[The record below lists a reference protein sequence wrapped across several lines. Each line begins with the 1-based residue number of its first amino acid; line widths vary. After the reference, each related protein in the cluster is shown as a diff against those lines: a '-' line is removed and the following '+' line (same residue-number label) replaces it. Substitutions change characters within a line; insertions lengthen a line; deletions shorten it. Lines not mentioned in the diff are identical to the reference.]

1 MLSRRAVVQ
10 GIIETAYGDATPV
23 GTNDGILVAE
33 PMYTLDP
40 NLLERDIATP
50 DLSPEANI
58 VGRLLAEMTFRT
70 EMRSNG
76 KSHLG
81 TLVDAPMIS
90 RLFRACGYAITAS
103 PASSMYGVFDHGVHI
118 NPATWVTGGSLT
130 NTAVICYFLE
140 VTTAGVSGVA
150 QVTVTSETLGEGT
163 AAAAIT
169 TATPISLG
177 TSGGTITP
185 TFTGSLALGQKWTV
199 WALPPGLR
207 MDPISDD
214 FESIHLVMN
223 KDGVVHSMP
232 GSFGTFEITA
242 EAGNYASIAWTFRGK
257 YTNPVDLA
265 LPTPLYERTLPAQVE
280 LARLRIDSF
289 YAIVQQVTYT
299 QNNEISIRPDVSS
312 PQGYIGTR
320 ITSRN
325 PEGGINP
332 EAELVATQDF
342 WGKFAAS
349 DRMSYQMRVGTLD
362 GNTVWT
368 FAPGVQYTGM
378 TYADR
383 EGILN
388 LDAGLKFPRYRGNDE
403 VMFFFC

>member
-1 MLSRRAVVQ
+1 
-10 GIIETAYGDATPV
+10 
-23 GTNDGILVAE
+23 
-33 PMYTLDP
+33 
-40 NLLERDIATP
+40 
-50 DLSPEANI
+50 
-58 VGRLLAEMTFRT
+58 
-70 EMRSNG
+70 
-76 KSHLG
+76 
-81 TLVDAPMIS
+81 
-90 RLFRACGYAITAS
+90 
-103 PASSMYGVFDHGVHI
+103 
-118 NPATWVTGGSLT
+118 
-130 NTAVICYFLE
+130 
-140 VTTAGVSGVA
+140 
-150 QVTVTSETLGEGT
+150 LGEGT

-232 GSFGTFEITA
+232 GSFGTIEITA

-289 YAIVQQVTYT
+289 YAIVQQFTYT

-388 LDAGLKFPRYRGNDE
+388 LDAGLKFPRYHGNDE